1 MSQAVTFLFECLKQ
15 RGLSMTNNE
24 QLDILYK
31 LKKEVEKSKNS
42 TLIHTIN
49 QVIKKVYLNQYTASF
64 VGHFSAG
71 KSTLI
76 NLLLEQDILPSSP
89 VPTTSNT
96 AIVSVADKQEIIANL
111 ENQQYTKLKTYDEV
125 KKMNRLNVD
134 VESVEINF
142 PSSKFKNGFTLQD
155 TPGVDSNVATHQST
169 TEQFMYTS
177 NILFYTVDY
186 NHVQSALNFQFI
198 KRMNDVGIPVIF
210 IINQIDKH
218 NEDEITFETFKQRV
232 NKSIEDW
239 DIKLTDIFYVT
250 KFDHPEN
257 ELSRLS
263 QYLVEKDNYR
273 EPIENYVNRTVKFIT
288 EAQLGYIQNELQ
300 YILEQLNIN
309 EDEFEQAY
317 AKFQQNQA
325 VSEEARLLNNPDQ
338 LLSFLKQKRKDILD
352 NAYIMTHDMREDIR
366 HYLESMSDDFK
377 VGGLLNKKKKKQEEQ
392 EARLQNVVSKLQDK
406 VNQQIRQPLRE
417 DMSFLTRFINS
428 SEVNHDV
435 LNQHYEIDSSLFSN
449 LYQPQTSISNT
460 YVLTFSDEVLK
471 AITNFVE
478 KQSNP
483 LFNQAID
490 HTQAQGLT
498 EETNDDLQI
507 YEHYIE
513 LQNLKESLTTK
524 NYQHY
529 YIHMDDSLDK
539 LIGRTEANYIV
550 ESNDQVLEKE
560 EKASDENSNERN
572 TKKVNIQEALNIIE
586 PVPLFDR
593 TKNDIKDTL
602 ERLENKLVKIGV
614 FGTFSAGKSSL
625 INALLGGQ
633 YLVSSPNPTTAAT
646 TELSYGEDSQI
657 TLKTEEQLL
666 NELNQLI
673 EYHNVSFESLEAFVQ
688 SDVQQLKNKLEKNQ
702 LAFVSAAHKHFSMYK
717 DMLDE
722 GVKHTISQ
730 EEIKKWSAEDEFAT
744 FVKTVHI
751 NLPLEWLKGK
761 IIVDSLGLHSNNQR
775 HTNETEQ
782 ILTSSDL
789 ILYVSYFNHSFT
801 DNDKNFIEHMKEMNQ
816 LNENQAF
823 KMVINAVDLAENS
836 DDLAAVKHY
845 VKDALTQV
853 NLKSDIFG
861 VSSRQA
867 LRGNDEGI
875 NQLRHSIDQFVEV
888 DSNIILEQQMVK
900 QLEQINISFEEMIHD
915 YKTNQ
920 SHIEQRQQQ
929 LKKYQNEQRLPN
941 QLLFTTEQHT
951 NNEVEDQIYHLNGR
965 LKLQL
970 LDDVKSIYNSQMTQ
984 NSDFNDEKKI
994 SSKAFLDQIHQRLYL
1009 EQSLL
1014 VERIKKYYNRQ
1025 LSEQVAPT
1033 IQKLNQ
1039 LHVFI
1044 NTDFSIMPNF
1054 TEKAFLRVDLNDM
1067 INALP
1072 KQLTKRRILNPN
1084 TQRELQELISSNT
1097 LELLQNQI
1105 SEFRQALIQ
1114 YVASMNKE
1122 AEEKLAQIED
1132 AIQDQI
1138 DELLSFNLDNT
1149 LIEQLRIANQKLNA
1163 LLK

>member
-1 MSQAVTFLFECLKQ
+1 
-15 RGLSMTNNE
+15 MTNNE

-428 SEVNHDV
+428 SEVNRDV
-435 LNQHYEIDSSLFSN
+435 LNQHYEIDSSLISN

-823 KMVINAVDLAENS
+823 KMVINAVDLSENS

-888 DSNIILEQQMVK
+888 DSNIILVQQMVK

-920 SHIEQRQQQ
+920 SHIEQHQQQ

-984 NSDFNDEKKI
+984 NSDFNDEKKV

>member
-1 MSQAVTFLFECLKQ
+1 
-15 RGLSMTNNE
+15 MTNNE

-31 LKKEVEKSKNS
+31 VKKEVEKSKNS

-428 SEVNHDV
+428 SEVNRDV
-435 LNQHYEIDSSLFSN
+435 LNQHYEIDSSLISN

-984 NSDFNDEKKI
+984 NSDFNDEKKV